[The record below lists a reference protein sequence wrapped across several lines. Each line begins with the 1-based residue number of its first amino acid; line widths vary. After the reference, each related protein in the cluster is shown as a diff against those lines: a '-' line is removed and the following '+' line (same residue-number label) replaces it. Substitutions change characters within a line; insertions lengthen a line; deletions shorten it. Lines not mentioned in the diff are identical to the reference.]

1 MTIFEIRIAKDVLR
15 NDGFGREIM
24 EVARQLKVEVQYFV
38 EVSNKEVNGKR
49 WQSAMIDERE
59 DAAKEEGGMW
69 IYGRNE
75 G

>member
-1 MTIFEIRIAKDVLR
+1 
-15 NDGFGREIM
+15 M